1 MDLWTEFLGLV
12 SQVVTPIW
20 NELIQ
25 YIPLLLL
32 FLMPAVVLL
41 VLWMWRHNT
50 SRNRSR
56 VPRRL
61 PDGRTPEGLHL
72 PSPSPWP
79 LVGAAGGFFLFFS
92 LVTGSQSGPNLL
104 FLAIGLG
111 IGGLA
116 LVGWLWDAR
125 KEYDAVEAGDH
136 HLVLAAE
143 TAGRAYS
150 DGALPPGIHL
160 PAPSA
165 WPFFAPIGLFVAFVG
180 LVLGPVLIV
189 AGLLMAFIA
198 MIGWLIDAGKEYR
211 DVESGAHHDDP
222 AARDPERIF
231 PKLLPPVYGIIAVL
245 AILLTMAPWMLT
257 WLPKT
262 EQVAADAGD
271 TPTTTPYVSAT
282 SVVKFDENK
291 ITVPADTP
299 FTITFDNKQEGVDHN
314 IDIFSDAAKTQS
326 IYDGEIITGPD
337 TIDYALDP
345 LTAGVYP
352 FICKVHPVTMVGEII
367 VK

>member
-25 YIPLLLL
+25 YIPLLL
-32 FLMPAVVLL
+32 FFAMPLVVLL
-41 VLWMWRHNT
+41 ILWMWRHNT

-61 PDGRTPEGLHL
+61 PDGRAPADLHL

-79 LVGAAGGFFLFFS
+79 LVGAAGGFFLFIS

-143 TAGRAYS
+143 TPGRPAQPE
-150 DGALPPGIHL
+150 ALPPGIHL

-165 WPFFAPIGLFVAFVG
+165 WPFFAPIGLFFAFLG

-198 MIGWLIDAGKEYR
+198 MIGWLVDAGRELK
-211 DVESGAHHDDP
+211 DVESGDHHDDP
-222 AARDPERIF
+222 SARDPERHW
-231 PKLLPPVYGIIAVL
+231 PKLLPPVYGIIGVL

-262 EQVAADAGD
+262 EEVAADAGD
-271 TPTTTPYVSAT
+271 TPTTTPYISA
-282 SVVKFDENK
+282 SGVIAFDEK
-291 ITVPADTP
+291 EITVPADTP
-299 FTITFDNKQEGVDHN
+299 FTITFENEQAGVDHN
-314 IDIFSDAAKTQS
+314 VEIFSDAAKTQPLY
-326 IYDGEIITGPD
+326 IGEIITGPD
-337 TIDYALDP
+337 RIEYPIEP
-345 LTAGVYP
+345 LAAGVYP
-352 FICKVHPVTMVGEII
+352 YICTVHPVTMVGEIV

>member
-20 NELIQ
+20 SELIQ
-25 YIPLLLL
+25 YIPLLLF
-32 FLMPAVVLL
+32 FLMPLVVLL
-41 VLWMWRHNT
+41 VLWMWRHNS

-56 VPRRL
+56 VPSRL
-61 PDGRTPEGLHL
+61 PDGRAPADLHL

-79 LVGAAGGFFLFFS
+79 LVGAAGGFFLLFS

-136 HLVLAAE
+136 HLLLAPE
-143 TAGRAYS
+143 TAGRTAY
-150 DGALPPGIHL
+150 DGTLPPGIHL

-165 WPFFAPIGLFVAFVG
+165 WPFFAPIGLFFTFLG
-180 LVLGPVLIV
+180 LVLGPVLII

-198 MIGWLIDAGKEYR
+198 MIGWLLDAGREYR
-211 DVESGAHHDDP
+211 DVETGAHHDDP

-231 PKLLPPVYGIIAVL
+231 PKLLPPVYGIIGIM
-245 AILLTMAPWMLT
+245 AIVLTMAPWMLT

-262 EQVAADAGD
+262 EEVAADAGS

-282 SVVKFDENK
+282 SVVEFVEKE

-299 FTITFDNKQEGVDHN
+299 FTITFDNKQAGVDHN
-314 IDIFSDAAKTQS
+314 IEIFSDAAKTQVY
-326 IYDGEIITGPD
+326 YDGEIITGPA
-337 TIDYALDP
+337 TIDYPIDP
-345 LTAGVYP
+345 MAAGVYP
-352 FICKVHPVTMVGEII
+352 FICKVHPVTMVGTLSVE
-367 VK
+367 

>member
-20 NELIQ
+20 SELIQ
-25 YIPLLLL
+25 YIPLLL
-32 FLMPAVVLL
+32 FFAMPLVMLL
-41 VLWMWRHNT
+41 VLWMWRHN
-50 SRNRSR
+50 SARNRPR

-61 PDGRTPEGLHL
+61 PDGRAPEGLHL

-79 LVGAAGGFFLFFS
+79 LVGAVAGFFLFLS

-143 TAGRAYS
+143 TAGRAPV
-150 DGALPPGIHL
+150 DAALPPGIHL

-165 WPFFAPIGLFVAFVG
+165 WPFFAPIGLFFAALG
-180 LVLGPVLIV
+180 LVLGPILIV

-211 DVESGAHHDDP
+211 DVETGAHHDDP

-231 PKLLPPVYGIIAVL
+231 PKLLPPVYGIIGVL
-245 AILLTMAPWMLT
+245 AIVLTMAPWMFT
-257 WLPKT
+257 WLPQT
-262 EQVAADAGD
+262 ESLEGD
-271 TPTTTPYVSAT
+271 PGLTPTTTPYVSAT
-282 SVVKFDENK
+282 SVVEFVEKE
-291 ITVPADTP
+291 IAVPADTP
-299 FTITFDNKQEGVDHN
+299 FTITFDNQQAGVDHN
-314 IDIFSDAAKTQS
+314 IEIFSDAAKTQA
-326 IYDGEIITGPD
+326 IYDGEIITGPA
-337 TIDYALDP
+337 TIDYPIDP
-345 LTAGVYP
+345 LAAGVYP

-367 VK
+367 VQ